1 MSKQIIAQVAAMALL
16 ATPVLAQEVV
26 VPTVTSKYNVSLGG
40 YVKLDYINNST
51 NLGSTA
57 GIAALGSLQPGGIPK
72 SSSVA
77 ASQNQ
82 SIFTARQSR
91 LWVKVNGP
99 DFKNAKTSAYVEGD
113 FFGGGTQN
121 NEGANFRMRHAYATL
136 DWKNTQVLFGQF
148 WDNFGSGPA
157 STYDFGHGATT
168 GNPGSPRVAQLKVTQ
183 KVSLND
189 QNSLK
194 LIAALQNPTQDN
206 FTQDTTGSYGD
217 MVNMVGKVELEN
229 KALGVA
235 PGFWGMPM
243 RPLTVGLYGQYGN
256 QKIAGEQYDSY
267 GYGVLAFV
275 PIVKSSNGKSREMTA
290 SFEGQA
296 YMAANMATTHATAAA
311 LVGPAGDKSPAKG
324 YGLFG
329 QVIFYPTQQLGVTA
343 GYGKRNAYDYASYA
357 GINNFQKNS
366 TQIFTSIAYDLNAAI
381 RVAAEYQH
389 LTTQYGNVTNGAGNL
404 AGTSD
409 SGINNVLRLSA
420 MYFF

>member
-26 VPTVTSKYNVSLGG
+26 VPTVTSKYNVTLGG

-51 NLGSTA
+51 NLGSTG

-99 DFKNAKTSAYVEGD
+99 DFKNAKTSAYIEGD
-113 FFGGGTQN
+113 FFGNSTSNESGT
-121 NEGANFRMRHAYATL
+121 FRMRHAYGTL
-136 DWKNTQVLFGQF
+136 DWKNTQVLFGQY
-148 WDNFGSGPA
+148 WDNFGSGPS

-189 QNSLK
+189 QNALN
-194 LIAALQNPTQDN
+194 LIVALQNPVQDN
-206 FTQDTTGSYGD
+206 FTQDATGSSGD
-217 MVNMVGKVELEN
+217 MVNVVGKVELTN

-256 QKIAGEQYDSY
+256 DKIDGEQYDSY

-275 PIVKSSNGKSREMTA
+275 PILKSSNGKSREMTA

-296 YMAANMATTHATAAA
+296 YMAANMAATHATAAA

-329 QVIFYPTQQLGVTA
+329 QVIFYPTQQLGVTV
-343 GYGKRNAYDYASYA
+343 GYGKRNAYDYGSYA
-357 GINNFQKNS
+357 GSNNYQKNS
-366 TQIFTSIAYDLNAAI
+366 AQIYTNVAYDLNAAV

-404 AGTSD
+404 AGLSD
-409 SGINNVLRLSA
+409 SGIDNVLRLSA

>member
-26 VPTVTSKYNVSLGG
+26 APTVTSKYNVSIGG

-51 NLGSTA
+51 NLGSTG

-99 DFKNAKTSAYVEGD
+99 DFNNAKTSAYIEGD
-113 FFGGGTQN
+113 FFGNSTS
-121 NEGANFRMRHAYATL
+121 NESGSFRMRHAYGTL
-136 DWKNTQVLFGQF
+136 DWKNTQVLFGQY
-148 WDNFGSGPA
+148 WDNFGSGPS

-168 GNPGSPRVAQLKVTQ
+168 GNPGSPRVAQLKLTQ

-189 QNSLK
+189 QNTLK
-194 LIAALQNPTQDN
+194 LITALQNPVQDD
-206 FTQDTTGSYGD
+206 FTQTAAGSSGD
-217 MVNMVGKVELEN
+217 MVNVVGKVELEN

-243 RPLTVGLYGQYGN
+243 RPLTVGLFGQYGN
-256 QKIAGEQYDSY
+256 DKIDGEQYDSY

-275 PIVKSSNGKSREMTA
+275 PILKSSNGKSREMTA

-296 YMAANMATTHATAAA
+296 YMAANMAATHATAAA
-311 LVGPAGDKSPAKG
+311 LVGPTGDKSPAKG

-329 QVIFYPTQQLGVTA
+329 QVIFYPTQQLGITA
-343 GYGKRNAYDYASYA
+343 GYGKRNAYDYGSYA
-357 GINNFQKNS
+357 SNANYQKNS
-366 TQIFTSIAYDLNAAI
+366 TQIFTNVAYDLNAAV

-389 LTTQYGNVTNGAGNL
+389 LTTQYGNVT

-409 SGINNVLRLSA
+409 SGIDNVLRLSA

>member
-1 MSKQIIAQVAAMALL
+1 MSNHLIAQIATMALL

-26 VPTVTSKYNVSLGG
+26 IPTVTSKYKVSIGG

-51 NLGSTA
+51 NLGSAT

-77 ASQNQ
+77 GSQHQ

-91 LWVKVNGP
+91 LWLKVNGP
-99 DFKNAKTSAYVEGD
+99 DFLDAKTSAYIEGD
-113 FFGGGTQN
+113 FFGSGSS
-121 NEGANFRMRHAYATL
+121 NESPDFRMRHAYGTL

-148 WDNFGSGPA
+148 WDNFGSGPS

-168 GNPGSPRVAQLKVTQ
+168 GNPGSPRVAQIKVTQ
-183 KVSLND
+183 KVSLTD

-194 LIAALQNPTQDN
+194 LIAALQNPVQDN
-206 FTQDTTGSYGD
+206 FNQAAGGSSGD
-217 MVNMVGKVELEN
+217 MVNVVGKAMLES

-235 PGFWGMPM
+235 PGFWGLPM
-243 RPLTVGLYGQYGN
+243 CPLTVGLFGQYGN
-256 QKIAGEQYDSY
+256 QKIDGKQYDSY

-275 PIVKSSNGKSREMTA
+275 PLLKSSNGKSREMTV

-296 YMAANMATTHATAAA
+296 YMAANMATTHATAAT
-311 LVGPAGDKSPAKG
+311 LVGPAGNKSPAKG
-324 YGLFG
+324 YGLFS
-329 QVIFYPTQQLGVTA
+329 QIIFYPTQNLGITA
-343 GYGKRNAYDYASYA
+343 GYGKRNAYDYASYS
-357 GINNFQKNS
+357 NNIDFQKS
-366 TQIFTSIAYDLNAAI
+366 SSQIFANIAYDLNAAV

-389 LTTQYGNVTNGAGNL
+389 LTTQYGNITS
-404 AGTSD
+404 GTSD

-420 MYFF
+420 IYFF

>member
-26 VPTVTSKYNVSLGG
+26 APTVTSKYNVSIGG

-51 NLGSTA
+51 SLGSTGA

-77 ASQNQ
+77 STQNQ
-82 SIFTARQSR
+82 SLFTARQSR

-99 DFKNAKTSAYVEGD
+99 DYEGAKTSAYVEGD
-113 FFGGGTQN
+113 FFGNSTS
-121 NEGANFRMRHAYATL
+121 NESGSFRMRHAYGTL
-136 DWKNTQVLFGQF
+136 DWKDTQILFGQF
-148 WDNFGSGPA
+148 WDNFGSGPS

-183 KVSLND
+183 KVSLSD
-189 QNSLK
+189 QTGLK
-194 LIAALQNPTQDN
+194 LIVALQNPVQDD
-206 FTQDTTGSYGD
+206 FVQTAAGSSGD
-217 MVNMVGKVELEN
+217 MVNVVGKVELTN

-243 RPLTVGLYGQYGN
+243 RPLTFGLFGQYGN
-256 QKIAGEQYDSY
+256 DKIDGKQYDSY

-275 PIVKSSNGKSREMTA
+275 PILKSSNGKSREMTA

-296 YMAANMATTHATAAA
+296 YMAANMSATHATAAA

-324 YGLFG
+324 YGLFA
-329 QVIFYPTQQLGVTA
+329 QVIFYPTQDVGVTV

-357 GINNFQKNS
+357 SNVNYQKNS
-366 TQIFTSIAYDLNAAI
+366 SQIYTNIAYDLNAAV

-389 LTTQYGNVTNGAGNL
+389 LTTQYGNVANGTGNL
-404 AGTSD
+404 AGMAEQ
-409 SGINNVLRLSA
+409 GIDNVVRLSA